1 MSDYNPVELI
11 SLNIHYFN
19 PNIQDD
25 NEFLIYMSV
34 PSYTKINKI
43 KTEIQRLLSSLNTE
57 DFELKYED
65 NILEDRNLSLRDYNI
80 NTGNHLYINLSSND
94 TSNT

>member
-1 MSDYNPVELI
+1 MTENQPVELI

-19 PNIQDD
+19 PNIQGD

-57 DFELKYED
+57 DFDLKHGD

-80 NTGNHLYINLSSND
+80 NTGNHLYVNLSSND